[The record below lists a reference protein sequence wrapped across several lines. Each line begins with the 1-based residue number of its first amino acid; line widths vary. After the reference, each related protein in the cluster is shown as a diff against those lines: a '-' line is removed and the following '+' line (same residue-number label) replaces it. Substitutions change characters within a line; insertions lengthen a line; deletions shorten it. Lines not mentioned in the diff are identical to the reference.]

1 MSETEKTPIAT
12 IEAPYSRDI
21 RIEEVRYES
30 GMKLMRLTI
39 REGRRYT
46 ILEIDRPTAAQWA
59 AAMAGW
65 ASAESSEQD

>member
-1 MSETEKTPIAT
+1 MSETKKTPLAL

-30 GMKLMRLTI
+30 GMTLMRLTI

-46 ILEIDRPTAAQWA
+46 ILEIDPPTAAKWSQV
-59 AAMAGW
+59 MAGW
-65 ASAESSEQD
+65 AAGAVDDE